1 MNEHIPTL
9 DGDAVPS
16 TEAGSARP
24 TMRRL
29 AIGAVIASLLVAGW
43 LGVQYRE
50 MGGPGDELGYFEQSA
65 RLIPFVH
72 NYYGPGYFF
81 ALRLVHMALPLDWF
95 SAGKVLA
102 LLSLGA
108 FLLACHAMFGRVLGE
123 RGRWLALLMVAV
135 NPLVIFGGYEVTT
148 NMYTAAYLL
157 AGIWLTTRTSVDNY
171 RGWLLAGLLFG
182 LAYLTRFSSAGYLL
196 GALAGVWLL
205 QAPLKDKARV
215 TALIAAGAAA
225 PVLAWTLFLYAMQ
238 GFVPANYNFIHL
250 TIALGRFESF
260 FEMDKLA
267 REYGSLWG
275 VIRSEPTL
283 PLKLMA
289 LGVKEI
295 IKFPFTVGF
304 KIFFVLAGLLIPGLL
319 IAVARRTMHAPW
331 LLSFL
336 AGLFLTGLAS
346 RGWAHYYTPIVPF
359 GVVLIVLAFEQLSQ
373 PWGATA
379 RRLIATSLIALVA
392 AWTVADTARSFA
404 ERNWAEFG
412 VARRYLEQR
421 FVPGKDVVS
430 STAASLI
437 YGSTLTFVD
446 HSKITTP
453 NDSVGLVDRMREHG
467 VSYLVISERHTLFE
481 FPALRS
487 LLDDVPRNVPDGLQR
502 DTLITTPRRLAIYK
516 VLPAAGGKGS

>member
-1 MNEHIPTL
+1 
-9 DGDAVPS
+9 
-16 TEAGSARP
+16 
-24 TMRRL
+24 MRRV
-29 AIGAVIASLLVAGW
+29 AIGAVIASILIAGY

-50 MGGPGDELGYFEQSA
+50 MGGPGDELEYFEQAA

-95 SAGKVLA
+95 SAGKVVA

-108 FLLACHAMFGRVLGE
+108 FLMACNALFGRILGE
-123 RGRWLALLMVAV
+123 RGRWLALLILAV
-135 NPLVIFGGYEVTT
+135 NPQVLYGGYEVTN
-148 NMYTAAYLL
+148 NMYAAAFLI
-157 AGIWLTTRTSVDNY
+157 AGIWMTTRTGVNDY

-182 LAYLTRFSSAGYLL
+182 FAYLTRFSSAGYLL

-215 TALIAAGAAA
+215 TALIAAGAAVPA
-225 PVLAWTLFLYAMQ
+225 LGWALFLHAVQ
-238 GFVPANYNFIHL
+238 GFVPANFNFIHL
-250 TIALGRFESF
+250 TVALGRFQSF
-260 FEMDKLA
+260 SEMDQLA

-275 VIRSEPTL
+275 VIRSDHTV
-283 PLKLMA
+283 PLRLMA

-295 IKFPFTVGF
+295 IKFPFTMGF
-304 KIFFVLAGLLIPGLL
+304 KIYFVLAGLLIPGLL
-319 IAVARRTMHAPW
+319 IAVARRNMQAPW

-336 AGLFLTGLAS
+336 AGLFLTGLAA
-346 RGWAHYYTPIVPF
+346 RGWGHYYVPIIPF
-359 GVVLIVLAFEQLSQ
+359 GVLLIVLAFEQLSQ

-379 RRLIATSLIALVA
+379 RRLIAASLVA
-392 AWTVADTARSFA
+392 VVAGWTVVDTAQSFA
-404 ERNWAEFG
+404 TRNWAEFG

-421 FVPGKDVVS
+421 LVPGKDVVS

-437 YGSTLTFVD
+437 YGSALTFVD

-453 NDSVGLVDRMREHG
+453 DDPVGLVDRLRQHG
-467 VSYLVISERHTLFE
+467 VTYLVISERHTLFE
-481 FPALRS
+481 FPELRS
-487 LLDDVPRNVPDGLQR
+487 LLDAVPRNVPDGLQR

-516 VLPAAGGKGS
+516 VLPATGGKENR